1 MKSAAF
7 KINFLNKRKWQK
19 LVRMNTFL
27 CVGYLRWS
35 DFLCSFT
42 DELFQ
47 VLLSKPVI
55 SSQALDTE
63 EDLDFLRLVYQIT
76 PEVIWLFNHTRWRSY
91 YCMNG
96 VCNIYKMNNRS
107 LKALRSL
114 PCSSHTNVEDNKFF
128 FECFSIHKYKWLHDM
143 MLEYLAQKEHWN
155 TISFIIIDPFHCIF
169 LRTIWNYKGTKEN
182 QHWGVSYY
190 SLYYTWM
197 VEALAGFSIL
207 KEVLHFA
214 GTCTILKPFSCH
226 WAWLHQ

>member
-7 KINFLNKRKWQK
+7 KISFLNKRKWQK
-19 LVRMNTFL
+19 LVWMNTLL

-35 DFLCSFT
+35 DFLCSRA

-55 SSQALDTE
+55 CFQALKTE
-63 EDLDFLRLVYQIT
+63 EEFDFLRLVYQIT

-114 PCSSHTNVEDNKFF
+114 PCSSHTNVDDN
-128 FECFSIHKYKWLHDM
+128 SSLNILSTNKYKMITWHDARILSTKGALKHNFFHHYWSFSLH
-143 MLEYLAQKEHWN
+143 
-155 TISFIIIDPFHCIF
+155 F
-169 LRTIWNYKGTKEN
+169 LRTIWHYKGTK
-182 QHWGVSYY
+182 
-190 SLYYTWM
+190 
-197 VEALAGFSIL
+197 AD
-207 KEVLHFA
+207 
-214 GTCTILKPFSCH
+214 
-226 WAWLHQ
+226 